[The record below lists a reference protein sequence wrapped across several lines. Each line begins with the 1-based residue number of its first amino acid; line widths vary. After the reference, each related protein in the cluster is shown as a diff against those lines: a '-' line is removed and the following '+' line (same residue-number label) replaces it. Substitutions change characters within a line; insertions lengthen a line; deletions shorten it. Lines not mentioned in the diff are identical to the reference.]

1 MSKVSTGHFFKTIK
15 LPPNF
20 NDYFMLS
27 LCTRKI
33 KRVHQNVFF
42 IVRGFEMPQKNITI
56 KKNLNIFLRSLSLD
70 ISK

>member
-42 IVRGFEMPQKNITI
+42 IVRGFEMPQKILPSRKI
-56 KKNLNIFLRSLSLD
+56 
-70 ISK
+70 